1 MYTLDTN
8 TLIYFFKRKGNV
20 AQNFISTS
28 PKDILIPAV
37 VLYELEVGIAKSKQP
52 EKIRKEVDTLI
63 SRVKVLP
70 FGEREAKFA
79 AQIRSDLEIQG
90 TPIGPYD
97 ILIAGTALS
106 ANAILVTHNTKE
118 FERVDELRIEDW
130 F

>member
-20 AQNFISTS
+20 AQNLIATS
-28 PKDILIPAV
+28 PKNILIPAV
-37 VLYELEVGIAKSKQP
+37 VLYELEVGIAKSKEP
-52 EKIRKEVDTLI
+52 EKTRKEVDTLI
-63 SRVKVLP
+63 SRVTVLP
-70 FGEREAKFA
+70 FGEREARIA
-79 AQIRSDLEIQG
+79 AQIRSNLERQG

-106 ANAILVTHNTKE
+106 ANATLITHNTGE
-118 FERVDELRIEDW
+118 FERIEGLKVEDW

>member
-20 AQNFISTS
+20 AQNLISKS
-28 PKDILIPAV
+28 PKDILVPAI
-37 VLYELEVGIAKSKQP
+37 VLYELEVGIAKSKHP
-52 EKIRKEVDTLI
+52 EKTRKQVDTLI
-63 SRVKVLP
+63 SRVEVIP
-70 FGEREAKFA
+70 FGAREAKIA
-79 AQIRSDLEIQG
+79 AQIRSDLEAQG

-97 ILIAGTALS
+97 ILIAGIALS

-118 FERVDELRIEDW
+118 FERVEGLKTEDW